1 MAPGTVKRTLLD
13 VHERN
18 SMAITLN
25 IHKKSHT
32 VHSRP
37 TLKLVECFW
46 NGWSANFT
54 RDQFTSDPLQVNLP
68 SRNIKW
74 NLLYQTSYLIL
85 CLHVNTIVYL
95 DVIENPVE
103 YQKLLWNLSEERA
116 ENWRNLFMSKHTEVL
131 LAMLLCEG

>member
-1 MAPGTVKRTLLD
+1 M
-13 VHERN
+13 
-18 SMAITLN
+18 
-25 IHKKSHT
+25 
-32 VHSRP
+32 
-37 TLKLVECFW
+37 
-46 NGWSANFT
+46 
-54 RDQFTSDPLQVNLP
+54 RDQITSDPLQVNLP

-103 YQKLLWNLSEERA
+103 YQKLIWNLSEERP